1 MQRLQPGGPPR
12 IIAALRVP
20 RGLVACRVEADGE
33 GRLRHQSGAKAAK
46 EQSMRNTAIW
56 AAFIV
61 ACGSFA
67 LAQGGAQAPAEGGGR
82 GPGAE
87 GRTVILEQAP
97 KDHSIAIPKE
107 QLAQHLKDMDAK
119 KLQTLRMIE
128 GGKYN
133 VNIRRITAAETGLVH
148 PITADLWVVLEGGGT
163 LTTGGVLEKGKIN
176 GGQSR
181 QIKAGDVVYIPS
193 GLPHGVSGVNN
204 TITWLNVRWD
214 TDWPPDSPMGAGTL
228 NGLMGRAA
236 GARGGPREG
245 AVDARAARA
254 GAAGG
259 AGAPP
264 PTARGPALPP
274 GSQQALPYS
283 YGGSGELFF
292 SKEQLDQIMA
302 GMRLKKSVN
311 TRLIEGGRYN
321 VNLRWNGTPTVELH
335 EQTIDT
341 WYVLAGGATVNTG
354 YQVKDGERVPNT
366 GVSAATKPGDVFFH
380 PSNFYHGF
388 SQVSPDIFWLNIR
401 WDDNYKQN

>member
-1 MQRLQPGGPPR
+1 MGKTAIG
-12 IIAALRVP
+12 AALIVVY
-20 RGLVACRVEADGE
+20 G
-33 GRLRHQSGAKAAK
+33 
-46 EQSMRNTAIW
+46 SM
-56 AAFIV
+56 
-61 ACGSFA
+61 G
-67 LAQGGAQAPAEGGGR
+67 LAQGGAQAPAAGGGR
-82 GPGAE
+82 QGGE

-107 QLAQHLKDMDAK
+107 KLAQYLKDMDAK

-163 LTTGGVLEKGKIN
+163 LTTGGVLEKGKIL

-181 QIKAGDVVYIPS
+181 PIKVGDVVYIPS
-193 GLPHGVSGVNN
+193 GLPHGVSGVDKN
-204 TITWLNVRWD
+204 ITWLNVRWD

-228 NGLMGRAA
+228 TGLTGRAGGARA
-236 GARGGPREG
+236 GAPGGAREG
-245 AVDARAARA
+245 AVEARAARG
-254 GAAGG
+254 GAAGD
-259 AGAPP
+259 GAPP
-264 PTARGPALPP
+264 AARGPALPP

-302 GMRLKKSVN
+302 GMRLKKSGN

-321 VNLRWNGTPTVELH
+321 VNLRWNGTPSVELH
-335 EQTIDT
+335 GQTIDT
-341 WYVLAGGATVNTG
+341 WVVLAGGATVNTG
-354 YQVKDGERVPNT
+354 YDVKDGERVPNT
-366 GVSAATKPGDVFFH
+366 GVSVVTKPGDVFFH

-401 WDDNYKQN
+401 WDDNYAPKQQ

>member
-1 MQRLQPGGPPR
+1 
-12 IIAALRVP
+12 
-20 RGLVACRVEADGE
+20 
-33 GRLRHQSGAKAAK
+33 
-46 EQSMRNTAIW
+46 MRKIAIW
-56 AAFIV
+56 PAFFVIL
-61 ACGSFA
+61 GSIG
-67 LAQGGAQAPAEGGGR
+67 LAQGGGR
-82 GPGAE
+82 GGE

-97 KDHSIAIPKE
+97 KDHSIAIPKDK
-107 QLAQHLKDMDAK
+107 LAQHLKDMDAK

-163 LTTGGVLEKGKIN
+163 LTTGGVLENGKIN

-181 QIKAGDVVYIPS
+181 KIKVGDVVYIPS
-193 GLPHGVSGVNN
+193 GLPHGVSGVDN

-214 TDWPPDSPMGAGTL
+214 TDWPPDSPIGAGTL
-228 NGLMGRAA
+228 NGLLGRAA
-236 GARGGPREG
+236 GARAGGAPREG
-245 AVDARAARA
+245 SVDARAARA
-254 GAAGG
+254 GV
-259 AGAPP
+259 AGAAAAPP
-264 PTARGPALPP
+264 AARGPALPP
-274 GSQQALPYS
+274 GSQQVLPYS

-366 GVSAATKPGDVFFH
+366 GVSVVTKPGDVFFH

-388 SQVSPDIFWLNIR
+388 SEVTPDIFWLNIR
-401 WDDNYKQN
+401 WDDNYAK

>member
-1 MQRLQPGGPPR
+1 MRKMAVW
-12 IIAALRVP
+12 AAL
-20 RGLVACRVEADGE
+20 
-33 GRLRHQSGAKAAK
+33 
-46 EQSMRNTAIW
+46 
-56 AAFIV
+56 IV
-61 ACGSFA
+61 ACGSIG
-67 LAQGGAQAPAEGGGR
+67 LAQGAAQAPPGGGGR
-82 GPGAE
+82 GPGGE

-97 KDHSIAIPKE
+97 KDRSIAIPKE
-107 QLAQHLKDMDAK
+107 KLAQYLKDMDAK

-163 LTTGGVLEKGKIN
+163 LTTGGVLEKGKIL

-181 QIKAGDVVYIPS
+181 PIKVGDVVYIPS
-193 GLPHGVSGVNN
+193 GLPHGVSGVDNN
-204 TITWLNVRWD
+204 ITWLNVRWD
-214 TDWPPDSPMGAGTL
+214 TDWPPDSAMGAGTL
-228 NGLMGRAA
+228 NGLLGRV
-236 GARGGPREG
+236 GG
-245 AVDARAARA
+245 ARA
-254 GAAGG
+254 GAAPAAAPGAAQPAGG
-259 AGAPP
+259 QQ
-264 PTARGPALPP
+264 RPALPP
-274 GSQQALPYS
+274 GSQQAMPYS

-341 WYVLAGGATVNTG
+341 WVVLAGGATVNTG
-354 YQVKDGERVPNT
+354 YELKERERVPNT
-366 GVSAATKPGDVFFH
+366 GVSVVTKPGDVFFH

-401 WDDNYKQN
+401 WDDNYAK

>member
-1 MQRLQPGGPPR
+1 
-12 IIAALRVP
+12 
-20 RGLVACRVEADGE
+20 
-33 GRLRHQSGAKAAK
+33 
-46 EQSMRNTAIW
+46 MRKMAIR
-56 AAFIV
+56 AAFV
-61 ACGSFA
+61 VVCGSIG
-67 LAQGGAQAPAEGGGR
+67 LAQGGGQTGAPSARGERAGVEAPAGGAGR
-82 GPGAE
+82 QGGE

-97 KDHSIAIPKE
+97 KDHSIAIPKDK
-107 QLAQHLKDMDAK
+107 LAQYLKDMDAK

-163 LTTGGVLEKGKIN
+163 LTTGGVLENGKIN

-181 QIKAGDVVYIPS
+181 KIKVGDVVYIPS
-193 GLPHGVSGVNN
+193 GLPHGVSGVDSN
-204 TITWLNVRWD
+204 ITWLNVRWD
-214 TDWPPDSPMGAGTL
+214 TDWPPDSPMGAGNL
-228 NGLMGRAA
+228 NGLLGRAA
-236 GARGGPREG
+236 GARAGGAPREG
-245 AVDARAARA
+245 AVEARAARA
-254 GAAGG
+254 GG
-259 AGAPP
+259 AGAAGAAPP
-264 PTARGPALPP
+264 AARGPALPA
-274 GSQQALPYS
+274 GSQQVLPYS

-341 WYVLAGGATVNTG
+341 WVMLAGGATVNTG

-366 GVSAATKPGDVFFH
+366 GVSVVSKPGDVFFH

-388 SQVSPDIFWLNIR
+388 SEVTPDIFWLNIR
-401 WDDNYKQN
+401 WDDNYTK

>member
-1 MQRLQPGGPPR
+1 MRKMAVW
-12 IIAALRVP
+12 AAL
-20 RGLVACRVEADGE
+20 
-33 GRLRHQSGAKAAK
+33 
-46 EQSMRNTAIW
+46 
-56 AAFIV
+56 IV
-61 ACGSFA
+61 ACGSIG
-67 LAQGGAQAPAEGGGR
+67 LAQGGAQAPAGAEGR
-82 GPGAE
+82 GRGGE

-97 KDHSIAIPKE
+97 KDHSIAIPREK
-107 QLAQHLKDMDAK
+107 LVQHLKEMDAK

-163 LTTGGVLEKGKIN
+163 LTTGGVLEKGKIL
-176 GGQSR
+176 GGQTR
-181 QIKAGDVVYIPS
+181 PIKTGDVVYIPS

-204 TITWLNVRWD
+204 NITWLNVRWD

-228 NGLMGRAA
+228 NGILGRAV
-236 GARGGPREG
+236 G
-245 AVDARAARA
+245 ARA
-254 GAAGG
+254 GAAPATAPGPAQPA
-259 AGAPP
+259 AGPQ
-264 PTARGPALPP
+264 RPALPP
-274 GSQQALPYS
+274 GSQQVLPYS

-292 SKEQLDQIMA
+292 SKEQLDQIMS

-321 VNLRWNGTPTVELH
+321 VNLRWNGTPTMERH

-341 WYVLAGGATVNTG
+341 WVVLAGGATVNTG
-354 YQVKDGERVPNT
+354 YEVKDRERVPNT
-366 GVSAATKPGDVFFH
+366 GVSVVTKPGDVFFH

-401 WDDNYKQN
+401 WDDNYKKE